1 MSTPPPIFTP
11 NQSASNE
18 NVPNR
23 LVWAIVSSFFSLC
36 FCCGFPGLITGIAAM
51 VFSNKVN
58 VALRGGD
65 IDAAKQASK
74 TAMILCWVT
83 TAFAVLG
90 LLNIVY
96 TVSSG
101 NFEQQMQQVQEAI
114 RAAQSQ

>member
-1 MSTPPPIFTP
+1 MSTPPPVSP
-11 NQSASNE
+11 NQLASNQ

-36 FCCGFPGLITGIAAM
+36 FCCGFPGLFTGIAAM

-74 TAMILCWVT
+74 TAMILCWIT
-83 TAFAVLG
+83 TAFAVVG
-90 LLNIVY
+90 LINIVY
-96 TVSSG
+96 NLSTG
-101 NFEQQMQQVQEAI
+101 NMEQQMQQIQDAV
-114 RAAQSQ
+114 RAAQQQ

>member
-1 MSTPPPIFTP
+1 MSTPPPVFTP
-11 NQSASNE
+11 NQLASNQ

-74 TAMILCWVT
+74 TATILCWIT
-83 TAFAVLG
+83 TALAVFGVINVVYG
-90 LLNIVY
+90 LS
-96 TVSSG
+96 TG
-101 NFEQQMQQVQEAI
+101 NTEQLMQQFQDAV
-114 RAAQSQ
+114 RAAQQQ

>member
-1 MSTPPPIFTP
+1 MSIPPPV
-11 NQSASNE
+11 SASNTP
-18 NVPNR
+18 VPNR

-65 IDAAKQASK
+65 VEAAKQASK

-90 LLNIVY
+90 ILNIIY
-96 TVSSG
+96 TLTTG
-101 NFEQQMQQVQEAI
+101 NFEQQMQQIQEAI
-114 RAAQSQ
+114 RQAQQQR